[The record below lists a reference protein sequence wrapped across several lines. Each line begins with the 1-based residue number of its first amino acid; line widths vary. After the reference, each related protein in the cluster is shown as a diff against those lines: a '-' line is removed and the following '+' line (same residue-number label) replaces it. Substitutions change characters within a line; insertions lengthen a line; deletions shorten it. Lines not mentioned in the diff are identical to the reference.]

1 MILRV
6 HYLEDGAELVNFL
19 IELLEGCVLQAEA
32 WFMVS
37 DFLASCSSDTL
48 VVVPECCSQL
58 PVRGSIL
65 PMWEE
70 GPLGPFVPVIV
81 PLSRR
86 TRSGWQHLG
95 Y

>member
-48 VVVPECCSQL
+48 VVVPECCSWL
-58 PVRGSIL
+58 PV
-65 PMWEE
+65 WELVLLMRKE
-70 GPLGPFVPVIV
+70 GPLGPFVPVIL
-81 PLSRR
+81 PSFRR
-86 TRSGWQHLG
+86 TWSGWQCLG